1 VSFNPTQEQQAI
13 KEAFESTRVLKVNAC
28 AGSGKTSTL
37 IYLADNNP
45 KPSLYIC
52 FNKVIA
58 EEART
63 KFPDHVECRTTHSLA
78 YQQFGKGLFHKL
90 SRPKGA
96 YKNVAGTS
104 AETQKY
110 YSIHDYTK
118 CKPSISGKTIAAL
131 VRETVKRFQNSAED
145 NLEYKHIPYYEIV
158 QLQKN
163 HDDLDT
169 GALSKEVLSYAKQ
182 LWKDRINQHSPVL
195 ANPDTYLKL
204 WQLSKPILN
213 FDILYFDEAQD
224 TNPAVLDVIQRQNCK
239 ICYVGDTYQS
249 IYQFR
254 GAVNAMETIIAPTK
268 YLSKSFR
275 YGAEIAKVAKTIIAG
290 AIEVK
295 GLESIDSR
303 VSPLRD
309 DTGVYTFIF
318 RTNSALLEKAIEL
331 IDAGESIAVEVD
343 IKSFI
348 KKLEAAQYLYQGKTN
363 EIKHDDIACFSSW
376 LDLVE
381 AAQEDA
387 DLKRI
392 SKIVSEKRTNY
403 YIEKFNEIVSKTKAN
418 VLLTTAHKSKGKEWN
433 YVKVADD
440 FMLRT
445 KEGKQ
450 VLKDVPQAE
459 LNMLYVACTR
469 ATHNLEIPFDLFEFV
484 YPKAKS
490 LVCKVTD
497 LLERNLI

>member
-1 VSFNPTQEQQAI
+1 MPFNPTSEQQTI
-13 KEAFESTRVLKVNAC
+13 KETFDSTRVLKVNAC

-37 IYLADNNP
+37 IYLAENN
-45 KPSLYIC
+45 KSPSLYIC

-63 KFPDHVECRTTHSLA
+63 KFPEHVECRTTHSLA
-78 YQQFGKGLFHKL
+78 YQQFGKALFHKL

-104 AETQKY
+104 SETQKY
-110 YSIHDYTK
+110 YSIPDFVQ
-118 CKPSISGKTIAAL
+118 CKPSVSGKTIASLA
-131 VRETVKRFQNSAED
+131 RETVKRFQNSAED
-145 NLEYKHIPYYEIV
+145 YPEYKHVPYYEIV
-158 QLQKN
+158 QLQKT
-163 HDDLDT
+163 HDSLDT
-169 GALSKEVLSYAKQ
+169 HALSKEVLSHAKQ
-182 LWKDRINQHSPVL
+182 LWKDRINPYSPVL

-204 WQLSKPILN
+204 WQLSKPVLN

-224 TNPAVLDVIQRQNCK
+224 TNPAVLDVIQRQTCK

-254 GAVNAMETIIAPTK
+254 GAVNAMETIVAPTK

-275 YGAEIAKVAKTIIAG
+275 YGPEIAKVAKTIIAG
-290 AIEVK
+290 AIDVQ
-295 GLESIDSR
+295 GLDSITST
-303 VSPLRD
+303 VLPLSGN
-309 DTGVYTFIF
+309 TGVYTYIF

-331 IDAGESIAVEVD
+331 IDSGESIAVEVD
-343 IKSFI
+343 VKGFI
-348 KKLEAAQYLYQGKTN
+348 KKLTSAQSLYFGNVKDV
-363 EIKHDDIACFSSW
+363 KHDDIACFSSW
-376 LDLVE
+376 YDLLE

-387 DLKRI
+387 ELKRI
-392 SKIVSEKRTNY
+392 AKIVIEKKTEY
-403 YIEKFNEIVSKTKAN
+403 YITKFDDIVSKSKAN

-433 YVKVADD
+433 HVKVADD

-459 LNMLYVACTR
+459 VNMLYVACTR

-484 YPKAKS
+484 YPEAKD
-490 LVCKVTD
+490 LV
-497 LLERNLI
+497 